1 MKEYNQLL
9 EILREDHQKEVDT
22 INKKLSDS
30 ENQIKNLESENQKI
44 KDEI

>member
-9 EILREDHQKEVDT
+9 EILREDHQKEVDA